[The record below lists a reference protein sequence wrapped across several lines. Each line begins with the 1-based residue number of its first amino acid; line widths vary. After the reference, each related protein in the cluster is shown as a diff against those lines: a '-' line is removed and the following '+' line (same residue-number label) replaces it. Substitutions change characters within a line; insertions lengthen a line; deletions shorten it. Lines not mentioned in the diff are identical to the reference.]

1 MKKKN
6 LLLFSLT
13 LIVLFSI
20 FTFFVHFGYFKA
32 LDLKTT
38 IFLQNF
44 IPRRFD
50 FLFSVFSLIGSA
62 EIVGIFILFLWAL
75 YRKLN
80 YFYVL
85 FSFGL
90 FHVIEFIGK
99 TFVSHPGPGKEFLR
113 YDLGFVFP
121 TSSVNPGSSYP
132 SGHLGRTLF
141 LSVLIFYIVSKLR
154 LKKHTKYVFYFLVFF
169 FDLIM
174 FISRIY
180 LGEHWLTDVVGGSVL
195 GVFFALLALVFA

>member
-6 LLLFSLT
+6 LLLFSLS
-13 LIVLFSI
+13 LIFLFSI
-20 FTFFVHFGYFKA
+20 FTFFVHLGYFKT

-38 IFLQNF
+38 ILLQNF

-50 FLFSVFSLIGSA
+50 ILFSVFSLIGSA
-62 EIVGIFILFLWAL
+62 ELVGVFILLLWAI

-85 FSFGL
+85 IAFGL
-90 FHVIEFIGK
+90 FHILEFIGK

-141 LSVLIFYIVSKLR
+141 LSVLIFYVVSKLR
-154 LKKHTKYVFYFLVFF
+154 LKKHTKYVFYFLIFF

-195 GVFFALLALVFA
+195 GAFFALLALIFV